1 MIVFEV
7 LLFVVSIPLFGL
19 ACILTLVVSY
29 ERVRLKGYRPPG
41 AVLIILA
48 GAAAG
53 IVATIVRNPPNS
65 NDYQFFVDF
74 FWLPLLFSA
83 AATAILILVLPRKR
97 NRVFGQ
103 RRVKFPFVWVGQAV
117 IALGL
122 LLVGVTVHLWL
133 AGHEDVSLVWKG
145 LVLALGILTPT
156 GRYLIHRGRR
166 LEGAPS
172 LEQHLAQ
179 DPRSPVLY
187 LRAFK
192 QERQFFV
199 IGESAEYGAY
209 AKNWHA
215 RVSKP
220 EQKVGIPFEQYLSG
234 VVEGSLGPFVALGS
248 PEDYLA
254 PEGALRTYAK
264 DTDWMERLDGL
275 ARQSLCILVEMGK
288 SANLRWEFEHLRREG
303 MQQKLFVVTRHSTEG
318 SGLAWAFWGLVWRL
332 QGLRPVNWKEFSSD
346 LARLGYDLGLED
358 PGPGSVI
365 TFDGEGRGIL
375 LTTEADRPADF
386 VEPIRA
392 WTTGRQKIGRHVP
405 VSCSKCGRGF
415 HALPGEAEVR
425 EKWCRDCQ
433 EGSPRKRAW
442 ERIAPTV
449 YFLLG
454 LLLFVAFIGAVA
466 IWIPEES
473 FISRHIGGIGTVVFI
488 GLLAIWIAVVG
499 RKDPRATRAAEVKPP
514 GGNRRDD
521 QAGNHDP
528 AGTRESPGE
537 LRSPRRR
544 RR

>member
-1 MIVFEV
+1 MILLEI
-7 LLFVVSIPLFGL
+7 LLFAVSIPAFGF
-19 ACILTLVVSY
+19 AFILMLVVSY
-29 ERVRLKGYRPPG
+29 ERARLKGYRLPG

-48 GAAAG
+48 GAATG
-53 IVATIVRNPPNS
+53 ITATILRNPPNS
-65 NDYQFFVDF
+65 TDYRFFVDF
-74 FWLPLLFSA
+74 FWLPLLFSG

-97 NRVFGQ
+97 SRVFGQ
-103 RRVKFPFVWVGQAV
+103 RQVRFPFVWVGQAV

-122 LLVGVTVHLWL
+122 LLIGVTVHWSL
-133 AGHEDVSLVWKG
+133 AGHGDLSLVWKG
-145 LVLALGILTPT
+145 ALIALGFLAPT
-156 GRYLIHRGRR
+156 GRYLIRRGRR

-172 LEQHLAQ
+172 FEQQLAQ
-179 DPRSPVLY
+179 DSRSPVLY

-199 IGESAEYGAY
+199 IGGSAEYGAQ
-209 AKNWHA
+209 AKSWHA

-220 EQKVGIPFEQYLSG
+220 EQKVGIPFEQYLSDA
-234 VVEGSLGPFVALGS
+234 VEGSLGPFVALGS

-254 PEGALRTYAK
+254 PEGARRMYAK

-275 ARQSLCILVEMGK
+275 ARRAICILVEMGK

-303 MQQKLFVVTRHSTEG
+303 LQQKLFVVTRHSTEG

-332 QGLRPVNWKEFSSD
+332 QGIRDVKWKEFSSD

-392 WTTGRQKIGRHVP
+392 WATERQKIGRHVP
-405 VSCSKCGRGF
+405 SSCSKCGRGIY
-415 HALPGEAEVR
+415 ALPGEAGVAGKR
-425 EKWCRDCQ
+425 CRDCE
-433 EGSPRKRAW
+433 EGSPRKRTW

-454 LLLFVAFIGAVA
+454 LLLFLAFFIAVA

-473 FISRHIGGIGTVVFI
+473 FVSRHIGGIGTALFI
-488 GLLAIWIAVVG
+488 ALLAIWVAVVG
-499 RKDPRATRAAEVKPP
+499 RMDSRAPKAAEDTPP
-514 GGNRRDD
+514 DKNRQDD
-521 QAGNHDP
+521 QAKEHDP
-528 AGTRESPGE
+528 AGTRKSTGE
-537 LRSPRRR
+537 IRRR
-544 RR
+544 RRHRR